1 MLQSAAT
8 PDPRKNT
15 THDAPDNPT
24 PSHDDPAVRRQRCA
38 TASVEHHQQKRLG
51 VRLFKD

>member
-15 THDAPDNPT
+15 PYDAPNNPK
-24 PSHDDPAVRRQRCA
+24 PIADA
-38 TASVEHHQQKRLG
+38 TG
-51 VRLFKD
+51 VRPLALHRRPKRKLHPKTLPGSLV